1 MSPIKE
7 APLAAQI
14 PRGLSLLLIEDDI
27 ALAGVM
33 SHWAKWVG
41 AAMDTASFGAEA
53 LVFAAQKSYDVV
65 LLDMT
70 LPDMEGWTVYDRM
83 IELRPI
89 LASRVIVLTGGA
101 VSGASRAF
109 LHRTSCPVVFKPF
122 ELETLARQIT
132 NLNCA
137 AA

>member
-1 MSPIKE
+1 MFPNEE
-7 APLAAQI
+7 APLSVQI
-14 PRGLSLLLIEDDI
+14 PRGLSVLLIEDDI

-53 LVFAAQKSYDVV
+53 LVFAAQKSYDAV

-70 LPDMEGWTVYDRM
+70 LPDMEGWMVYARM
-83 IELRPI
+83 IELRPL
-89 LASRVIVLTGGA
+89 LASRVIVFTGGA
-101 VSGASRAF
+101 VSNASRAF
-109 LHRTSCPVVFKPF
+109 LERTSCPLVLKPF

-132 NLNCA
+132 KLNRA

>member
-1 MSPIKE
+1 MSPIEE
-7 APLAAQI
+7 APLARQV
-14 PRGLSLLLIEDDI
+14 PRGLSVLLVEDDI

-33 SHWAKWVG
+33 SHWARWVG

-53 LVFAAQKSYDVV
+53 LVFAGRKSYDVV

-70 LPDMEGWTVYDRM
+70 LPDMEGWEVYDRM
-83 IELRPI
+83 IELRPL
-89 LASRVIVLTGGA
+89 LASRIIVLTGGA
-101 VSGASRAF
+101 VNRASRAF
-109 LHRTSCPVVFKPF
+109 LDRTNCPVVLKPF

-132 NLNCA
+132 KLNCA

>member
-1 MSPIKE
+1 MFPSEE
-7 APLAAQI
+7 APLTVQV
-14 PRGLSLLLIEDDI
+14 PRGLSVLLIEDDI

-53 LVFAAQKSYDVV
+53 LVFAAQRSYDAV

-70 LPDMEGWTVYDRM
+70 LPDMEGWTVYARM
-83 IELRPI
+83 VEIRPL

-101 VSGASRAF
+101 VTKASQAF
-109 LHRTSCPVVFKPF
+109 LDRTNCPVVLKPF

-132 NLNCA
+132 KLNCA